1 MDLTMASLLPSLGT
15 SWVSTTSSAA
25 LFGILLH
32 QAIRNLEVDSRGWE
46 MSFTYLGAL
55 VLIFAGL
62 VVTSSLSIILA
73 LLHTW
78 LAGSAF
84 LLGLYG
90 SILVYRALFH
100 RLCRFPGPFPAR
112 LSNLY
117 Q

>member
-1 MDLTMASLLPSLGT
+1 MAILFLSLGT
-15 SWVSTTSSAA
+15 SWISTANSSA
-25 LFGILLH
+25 LLGVLLH
-32 QAIRNLEVDSRGWE
+32 QAIRNLEVDSQGWE

-55 VLIFAGL
+55 VLLFAGL
-62 VVTSSLSIILA
+62 VTTSGLSIMHA

-84 LLGLYG
+84 LFGLYG
-90 SILVYRALFH
+90 SILLYRAFFH
-100 RLCRFPGPFPAR
+100 RLCHFPGPFTAR